1 MLGKMMTAVVALVV
15 VGQSQGAIVDTLDFS
30 QGWGDLDTRSGGSST
45 LSSEQPRDGNGSLR
59 MAYDSSIA
67 GTSQAKASVIGGLGI
82 GVPFGR
88 VGDLVDGGSLTYD
101 WYRDGS
107 STTVGHQF
115 VQIKL
120 HVANATGAPALLV
133 WEGVYNGIA
142 NPTTDVWTDDQ
153 ETVDGNW
160 WIRSGGTNFDVA
172 GGFQSLNWFLQ
183 GNTVMNGGATS
194 LPLDFDT
201 VILGIELGVGS
212 GLSGT
217 FLGYADDVT
226 LTFGNGI
233 SYNYNFEIPAPGAV
247 ALMAIAGL
255 TGLRRRR

>member
-1 MLGKMMTAVVALVV
+1 MVGRTLSVAAVVLFAGSVNA
-15 VGQSQGAIVDTLDFS
+15 AIVDTLDFS
-30 QGWGDLDTRSGGSST
+30 QGWGDLDTRTGGSST
-45 LSSEQPRDGNGSLR
+45 LSSERPRNGNGSLR
-59 MAYDSSIA
+59 MAYDSAIA

-107 STTVGHQF
+107 STTVAYQF

-142 NPTTDVWTDDQ
+142 NATTDAWVDDQ

-183 GNTVMNGGATS
+183 GNTVMNGGSTS
-194 LPLDFDT
+194 LVLDFDT

-217 FLGYADDVT
+217 FIGYADDVT
-226 LTFGNGI
+226 LAFGNGV
-233 SYNYNFEIPAPGAV
+233 SFNYNFEIPAPGAIALALLAGV
-247 ALMAIAGL
+247 AGV
-255 TGLRRRR
+255 RRRR